1 MDSPDLTNPVQT
13 TTGPPLGSSPR
24 GRGTL
29 TAQAAHQ
36 LDRRVI
42 PARAG
47 NTRRRTRAPPRS
59 PVHPRAGGEHISS
72 AGAASEAIGS
82 SPRGRGT
89 QSILIA
95 LPPVGRFIPARAG
108 NTVAPRRARRSD
120 PVHPRAGGEHGPWV
134 TAIVVHAGS
143 SPRGRGTRP
152 LGDRNRGPCRFIPAR
167 AGNTWTARTA
177 IGLASVHPRAGGE
190 HDEDTA
196 MGHPSNGSS
205 PRGRGTLFSY

>member
-143 SPRGRGTRP
+143 SPRGRGTHGPPELP
-152 LGDRNRGPCRFIPAR
+152 LDWHRFIPAR
-167 AGNTWTARTA
+167 AGNTMKTQQWA
-177 IGLASVHPRAGGE
+177 IQATVHPRAGGE
-190 HDEDTA
+190 H
-196 MGHPSNGSS
+196 SS
-205 PRGRGTLFSY
+205 HTRLF